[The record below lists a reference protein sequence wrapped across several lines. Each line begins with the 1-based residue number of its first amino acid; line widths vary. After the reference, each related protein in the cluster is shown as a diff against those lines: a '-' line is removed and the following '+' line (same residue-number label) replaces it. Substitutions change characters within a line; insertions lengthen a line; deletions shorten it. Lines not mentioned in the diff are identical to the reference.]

1 MQKHYMLALAVTMLM
16 NAPVYALKL
25 MSPQAVCLQR
35 GLGENTPEWD
45 ACVQE
50 VTNNNDRI
58 TREFYANSENP
69 GSSSTTADYYVSQNE
84 KNQIYGIDTGLV
96 PPMMRKSLA
105 RKIQQ
110 NQRLFI
116 PKPLK

>member
-1 MQKHYMLALAVTMLM
+1 MQIRYMFGFAVIMLL
-16 NAPVYALKL
+16 NAPAYALKL
-25 MSPQAVCLQR
+25 MSPQAICQQR
-35 GLGENTPEWD
+35 GLGENSPEWD

-58 TREFYANSENP
+58 TREFYANTENP
-69 GSSSTTADYYVSQNE
+69 ESARATSDYTVSESE
-84 KNQIYGIDTGLV
+84 KQKIYGIDTGIV

-116 PKPLK
+116 PQPLK